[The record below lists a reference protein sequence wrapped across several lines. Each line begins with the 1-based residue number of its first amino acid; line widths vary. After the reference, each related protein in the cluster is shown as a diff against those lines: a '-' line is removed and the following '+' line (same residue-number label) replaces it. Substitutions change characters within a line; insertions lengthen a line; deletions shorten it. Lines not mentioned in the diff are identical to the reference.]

1 MNNIYSN
8 IKKLNSKTQLKVIH
22 ILNNNGLIALPTETV
37 YGLAGNAYSR
47 KAVKKIFKIKNRPKI
62 NPLIVHYF
70 SLKDASKD
78 VFFPKKLLK
87 LYRFFCPGP
96 ITFILKK
103 KKYSNI
109 NKLTT
114 AGLDSVAVR
123 FPKHKVLRKILRKIN
138 FPLAMPSA
146 NKSGKVSP
154 TCAKHVY
161 NQFGKKIMIVDGGNS
176 TVGIESTVVDL
187 TSDMS
192 ILRPGT
198 ISLEKIQKI
207 LGKKIIYKKSKKIR
221 SPGNLKNHYSPGIP
235 IKLNVKKAEKNSAFI
250 TIGKKFKKSKGVYNL
265 SEQSNLEEA
274 AKNLYK
280 TLITIKKKKYKK
292 ISVMKIPNIGVGI
305 AINDRLK
312 RAAAK

>member
-8 IKKLNSKTQLKVIH
+8 IKKLNSKIQLKVIN
-22 ILNNNGLIALPTETV
+22 ILNNDGLIALPTETV
-37 YGLAGNAYSR
+37 YGLAGNAYS
-47 KAVKKIFKIKNRPKI
+47 KTAVKKIYKIKNRPKI
-62 NPLIVHYF
+62 NPIIVHYLT
-70 SLKDASKD
+70 LKDASKD
-78 VFFPKKLLK
+78 VFFPKKLFK
-87 LYRFFCPGP
+87 LYRYFCPGP

-109 NKLTT
+109 NKLAT

-161 NQFGKKIMIVDGGNS
+161 NQFRKKIIIVDGGNS

-198 ISLEKIQKI
+198 ISSKQIQKI
-207 LGKKIIYKKSKKIR
+207 LGKKIFYKKSKKIR
-221 SPGNLKNHYSPGIP
+221 SPGNLKNHYSPDIP

-265 SEQSNLEEA
+265 SEKSNLEEA

>member
-198 ISLEKIQKI
+198 ISSKQIQKI
-207 LGKKIIYKKSKKIR
+207 LGKKIFYKKSKKIR